1 MMQLIELFREMDYHI
16 TFGSTASASEYSD
29 SLETIGIEKI
39 SIQLNDSSFETQL
52 AKISPNVV
60 LFDRFMSEEQFG
72 WRVRETCPHT
82 MTILDT
88 EDLHFL
94 RKAREE
100 AILKNKEIDLYTLLT
115 QRELASI
122 LRCDLSL
129 IISEVEYQLLV
140 DTFHLRKSQL
150 YYLPIYFSE
159 VRKKQKLNFEERT
172 HFVSLGNFLHNPN
185 NDAVQW
191 LKKSLWPS
199 IRKQLPAVEL
209 HAYGAYNSSEIK
221 SLHDPTNGFHIK
233 GWASNKE
240 QVITQSKVLLA
251 PLRFGAGLKGK
262 VLDAMYLGTPVLT
275 SLIGMEGIDGSL
287 PYDGVCTLNE
297 KDICDKAIEM
307 YTNESIWNRIRFQG
321 RTIIETRF
329 LKRQFEIDFKEKI
342 NQIRTRL
349 EKHRLDHFMGQILH
363 HESVQ
368 SKKFMSKWIE
378 LKNKS

>member
-1 MMQLIELFREMDYHI
+1 MMQLIDLFQGMDYHI
-16 TFGSTASASEYSD
+16 TFGSTASITEYSD
-29 SLETIGIEKI
+29 SLESIGIEKI
-39 SIQLNDSSFETQL
+39 SIQLNDSSFDSQL
-52 AKISPNVV
+52 ANISPDVV
-60 LFDRFMSEEQFG
+60 LFDRFMTEEQFG
-72 WRVRETCPHT
+72 WRVRETCPNA

-100 AILKNKEIDLYTLLT
+100 AILKTREIDLYTHLT

-129 IISEVEYQLLV
+129 IISEAEYQLLIE
-140 DTFHLRKSQL
+140 TFHLRKSQL
-150 YYLPIYFSE
+150 YYLPIYFVE
-159 VRKKQKLNFEERT
+159 VGENQGPSFEERV

-185 NDAVQW
+185 RDAIQW
-191 LKKSLWPS
+191 LNKSLWSS
-199 IRKQLPAVEL
+199 IRKELPSAEL

-221 SLHDPTNGFHIK
+221 SLHDPKNGFHIK
-233 GWASNKE
+233 GWVPNKE
-240 QVITQSKVLLA
+240 QLITQAKVLLA

-262 VLDAMYLGTPVLT
+262 ILDAMYYGTPVLT
-275 SLIGMEGIDGSL
+275 TPIGMEGIDGSL

-297 KDICDKAIEM
+297 KEICNKAVEM
-307 YTNESIWNRIRFQG
+307 YTNESIWNRIQLQG

-329 LKRQFEIDFKEKI
+329 LKSQFEIEFKGNI

-349 EKHRLDHFMGQILH
+349 ERHRQDHFIGQILH

-378 LKNKS
+378 LKNKI